1 MKSYRIPYNQLVSIL
16 ADQKERMAEDKLA
29 SPFDNADDRL
39 LSEAAGEYLKLYV
52 LNQQRYRHG
61 RVTDAFTKLLTV
73 IGYPVKKM
81 KLNDFDNLV
90 VDLDDFALRMSSFA
104 DYLLADL
111 EARLAWSTCT
121 VNVDESLEEV
131 IITLG
136 RDYRVE
142 RYYEMRKEQGAA
154 ARAPLVAMPR
164 VIQEIDDL
172 EDVEHTFQGFVNSI
186 FSQVE
191 SEAVRNELKKKLI
204 DYISEKN

>member
-1 MKSYRIPYNQLVSIL
+1 VKSYRIPYNQLVSIL
-16 ADQKERMAEDKLA
+16 ADQKDRLAEDHIA

-39 LSEAAGEYLKLYV
+39 MSVAAGEYLKLYV

-61 RVTDAFTKLLTV
+61 RITDAFTKLLGI

-81 KLNDFDNLV
+81 KLNDVDNLI
-90 VDLDDFALRMSSFA
+90 VDMDDFALRMSSFA
-104 DYLLADL
+104 DYLLSEL

-136 RDYRVE
+136 RDHRVN
-142 RYYEMRKEQGAA
+142 RYYELIKEKGQSQ
-154 ARAPLVAMPR
+154 RLPLVSMPR
-164 VIQEIDDL
+164 SIEEVDDL
-172 EDVEHTFQGFVNSI
+172 EDVEHQFQAFVNCV
-186 FSQVE
+186 FDQVE
-191 SEAVRNELKKKLI
+191 SDAVRGELKKKFI